1 MAGRLTLEFLKTEA
15 SAGLAPLAAG
25 ALAMVLAN
33 SPLAGTYFALLAK
46 PLPVQFGA
54 FAHTASL
61 EVWVRDGLMA
71 AFFLIVGL
79 EVKFEALRGE
89 LSSPRRLATP
99 ILAAAGGMAVPALI
113 YLGLNLGSG
122 GARIGWPI
130 PTATD
135 IAFAVAV
142 LAVAAPRA
150 PPSLR
155 LFLLTLAIADD
166 FGAVA
171 IIGFVYTHG
180 PHWAALVEAGAVLAV
195 LAALSRVKR
204 APLLLYAIGFV
215 AVWALCLTSGLS
227 TAVAGVACALT
238 VPVGARRP
246 GGESMLTLFMDALH
260 PWVAFGILPLFA
272 FTAAGVRLHG
282 LSAASLAA
290 PIGLGVALALIIGKP
305 IGVFGAT
312 ALAALMRVGR
322 RPAGSTWLEL
332 LGAAALAGIGFTMS
346 FFMAS
351 LAFPGD
357 AEGRAARLGVIA
369 GSLISAGLGSVL
381 LAIGRSRTPA
391 RLD

>member
-1 MAGRLTLEFLKTEA
+1 MPGRPTLEFLKTES

-25 ALAMVLAN
+25 AFAMVLAN
-33 SPLAGTYFALLAK
+33 SPLAGGYFAFLAQ
-46 PLPVQFGA
+46 PVPVRLGG
-54 FAHTASL
+54 FAHTLSVESWA
-61 EVWVRDGLMA
+61 RDGLMA

-79 EVKFEALRGE
+79 ELKFEALRGE

-113 YLGLNLGSG
+113 YLGLNLGSP
-122 GARIGWPI
+122 ATMVGWPI

-142 LAVAAPRA
+142 LAVVAPQA

-171 IIGFVYTHG
+171 IIGIVYTHAIR
-180 PHWAALVEAGAVLAV
+180 WAPLAEAGAVLALLTA
-195 LAALSRVKR
+195 LARVKR
-204 APLLLYAIGFV
+204 APLLLYAVGFV
-215 AVWALCLTSGLS
+215 AVWGLCLGSGVS

-260 PWVAFGILPLFA
+260 PWVAFGVLPIFA
-272 FTAAGVRLHG
+272 FTAAGVRVHD
-282 LSAASLAA
+282 LSAGAVLA
-290 PIGLGVALALIIGKP
+290 PVGLGVVAALVIGKP
-305 IGVFGAT
+305 LGIFGVT
-312 ALAALMRVGR
+312 ALAALTRVGR
-322 RPAGSTWLEL
+322 RPAGSTWPQV
-332 LGAAALAGIGFTMS
+332 LGIAALAGIGFTMG

-351 LAFPGD
+351 LAFSGE
-357 AEGRAARLGVIA
+357 AEGRAARLGVIG
-369 GSLISAGLGSVL
+369 GSLISAALGSAL
-381 LAIGRSRTPA
+381 LRIGRPA
-391 RLD
+391 D